1 MLKLDDIVALAKQ
14 GYKPSDVKEL
24 IELSKDSSEPE
35 PTPTP
40 DPEPTGEDAGKD
52 PKGIEEKKEEP
63 TPDDT
68 KIVDYKEKLSE
79 LEAKLKASEE
89 KLSKLQ
95 EENTKKKIADNDTPT
110 SEDVFNDAMR
120 NFM

>member
-52 PKGIEEKKEEP
+52 SKGIEEKKEEP

-68 KIVDYKEKLSE
+68 KIVDYKERNKILSN
-79 LEAKLKASEE
+79 K
-89 KLSKLQ
+89 
-95 EENTKKKIADNDTPT
+95 N
-110 SEDVFNDAMR
+110 
-120 NFM
+120 NFL